1 MIRKDIKQFIATL
14 PSDVILVAAT
24 KYGDVN
30 DLKDLYSNGVSNFGE
45 NRVDAFLTKYEALKD
60 LITIPIHY
68 IKVDEIENYSTY
80 LNILLLG
87 RSQSGKWHFI
97 GHLQRNKAHLV
108 LDKIDCLHSL
118 DSLELVKTINKYRL
132 SPLNC
137 FVEVSI
143 NLEENKNG
151 VPYYEVKNFI
161 KECLQ
166 YPNVNIVGLMM
177 MAIANSDEESLH
189 QQFRKLK
196 ELKDNL
202 EKELNISLPYL
213 SMGMSDDY
221 QIAIMEGATHIRL
234 GRVLFNQDRN

>member
-1 MIRKDIKQFIATL
+1 MIRKDVKQFIASL

-24 KYGDVN
+24 KYGDID
-30 DLKDLYSNGVSNFGE
+30 DLKELYSNGVFNFGE
-45 NRVDAFLTKYEALKD
+45 NRVDAFLNKYEALKD
-60 LITIPIHY
+60 L
-68 IKVDEIENYSTY
+68 EI
-80 LNILLLG
+80 
-87 RSQSGKWHFI
+87 KWHFI

-108 LDKIDCLHSL
+108 LDKIDYLHSL
-118 DSLELVKTINKYRL
+118 DSLELAKTINKYRL
-132 SPLNC
+132 SPLDC

-151 VPYYEVKNFI
+151 VPYYEVKDFI
-161 KECLQ
+161 KECLK

-177 MAIANSDEESLH
+177 MAVAQSSEESLH
-189 QQFRKLK
+189 NQFRKLK

-221 QIAIMEGATHIRL
+221 KVAVAEGATHIRL
-234 GRVLFNQDRN
+234 GRVLFNR